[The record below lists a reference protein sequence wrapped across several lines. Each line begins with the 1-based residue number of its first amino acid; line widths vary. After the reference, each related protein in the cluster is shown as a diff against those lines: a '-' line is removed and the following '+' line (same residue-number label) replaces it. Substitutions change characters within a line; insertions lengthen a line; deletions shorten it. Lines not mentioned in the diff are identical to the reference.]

1 LTFVGA
7 RSISCYRRAGS
18 LVAWF
23 DEDELVLE
31 NYLTGHQTVVHPH
44 LLPIL
49 GSLTAALPEP
59 ELLATLGGESS
70 RPVFEELVKQ
80 RVLLEAGSVDEVR
93 DRSLDQHWAWGQD
106 ARYFHYSTAR
116 TKFDYDLQKER
127 HDLVMLAGA
136 EPQPPPFKDYGQDDE
151 LLPDVELKHV
161 DLWDVLSRRRTGR
174 AFSSSQVGRD
184 ELATILHWTW
194 GVRELRKD
202 PGVGV
207 VALKTSPSGGARH
220 PVEVYPVVLRVEGIQ
235 QGVYHYCAGRNSL
248 HLIRGGD
255 YSREVL
261 AACTFQPWVVDAA
274 VVFIMTGVVERI
286 AWKYKQSHAYR
297 VLLLDA
303 GHTGQSFHLACTGL
317 GLLPWTSAALNESAA
332 GELIGVDGLAEIVL
346 YAAACGKPPEQI
358 VSK

>member
-1 LTFVGA
+1 M
-7 RSISCYRRAGS
+7 S

-23 DEDELVLE
+23 DEDEFVLE
-31 NYLTGHQTVVHPH
+31 NYLTGHQTVVHPR
-44 LLPIL
+44 LLAVL

-59 ELLATLGGESS
+59 EVLAKLGGEGS
-70 RPVFEELVKQ
+70 RPVLQELVKQ

-93 DRSLDQHWAWGQD
+93 DGLLDQHWSWGQD

-127 HDLVMLAGA
+127 DDLVILASA

-151 LLPDVELKHV
+151 LLADVELDHV
-161 DLWDVLSRRRTGR
+161 DLWDVLGRRRTGR
-174 AFSSSQVGRD
+174 AFSSSPVWRD

-194 GVRELRKD
+194 GVRDLRKD

-207 VALKTSPSGGARH
+207 VALKTPPSGGARH
-220 PVEVYPVVLRVEGIQ
+220 PVEVYAVVLHVQGVE

-248 HLIRGGD
+248 HLIRRGD
-255 YSREVL
+255 YSHEVL
-261 AACTFQPWVVDAA
+261 TACTFQPWVVDAA
-274 VVFIMTGVVERI
+274 VVFIMTGVIERI

-303 GHTGQSFHLACTGL
+303 GHTGQSFHLVCTAL
-317 GLLPWTSAALNESAA
+317 GLSPWTSAALNESAA
-332 GELIGVDGLAEIVL
+332 GELIEVDGFAEIVL
-346 YAAACGKPPEQI
+346 YAAACGRPNHAVLQ
-358 VSK
+358 